1 MAWTR
6 SVMRHILS
14 PTFVSGSAHVSCLI
28 LLDGLTPR
36 IAAFLYLELFSTVL
50 EHPTKNNL
58 IIPLPITVV
67 LFILVEASNIRLR
80 SSVSFAC
87 QAQREVCRMAF
98 TERITTV

>member
-50 EHPTKNNL
+50 EHPRAPQKITSL
-58 IIPLPITVV
+58 YRYRLPLYY
-67 LFILVEASNIRLR
+67 LYL
-80 SSVSFAC
+80 
-87 QAQREVCRMAF
+87 
-98 TERITTV
+98 